1 MIHLRA
7 DINSVAHASRFC
19 SALIDTYPPTSTQ
32 TRGSRSV
39 LAPIR
44 DASMPKLSGRYPE
57 AVLKLSATGGR
68 SCPGQ
73 LADRVGGDS
82 LTRVPPPR
90 LAAPTFGGLGM
101 ASPAYLVKLSART
114 ASCLPRASRR
124 SPIDE

>member
-1 MIHLRA
+1 MNRHAPEYHSGNAMSATHRAPNTMLRTA
-7 DINSVAHASRFC
+7 TTLRRASKPG
-19 SALIDTYPPTSTQ
+19 LH
-32 TRGSRSV
+32 
-39 LAPIR
+39 PIR
-44 DASMPKLSGRYPE
+44 DAVRLKLSGRYPE
-57 AVLKLSATGGR
+57 AVLKLSANRGR
-68 SCPGQ
+68 SWPGQ